1 MSLIYRLRPS
11 KETTIEELKDCYLW
25 LSRPTGYK
33 DIEDSN
39 VLAFAEANE
48 NIKDS
53 FNRVFS
59 NYFELAQ
66 EANNNGICS
75 FTDSL
80 PELKKWKK
88 FPGGNNGIFIEY
100 DRQILSEYFMKSYG
114 IGDCFNQVEY
124 LVEPIIIKKCDDYH
138 ILWEKYKDGSFLYIS
153 LWQIEH
159 DSKLMDRLFLKLFTR
174 INKKYKEQKELR
186 IILGGRNIP
195 DKTNNNIGYKIQIPI
210 DSIKAIYVQPKTPQ
224 NFINEL
230 KTVINPQIQ
239 IVKLS

>member
-1 MSLIYRLRPS
+1 
-11 KETTIEELKDCYLW
+11 
-25 LSRPTGYK
+25 
-33 DIEDSN
+33 
-39 VLAFAEANE
+39 
-48 NIKDS
+48 
-53 FNRVFS
+53 
-59 NYFELAQ
+59 
-66 EANNNGICS
+66 
-75 FTDSL
+75 L